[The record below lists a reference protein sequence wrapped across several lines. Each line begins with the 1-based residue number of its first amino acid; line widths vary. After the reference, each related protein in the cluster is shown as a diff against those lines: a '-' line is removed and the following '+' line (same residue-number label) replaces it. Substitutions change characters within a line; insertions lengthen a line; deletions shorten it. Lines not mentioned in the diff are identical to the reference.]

1 MFMDEHRRIVWDQIR
16 QHDLRAFAKW
26 LSPEL
31 LTTAAAQAGISV
43 GRGPLHVVNL
53 AWLAV
58 SAALHASKNFAD
70 LLTLTLKLLAD
81 TEGFAATPLG
91 KERHNAKRRK
101 RTKRRSKHDPRRR
114 DPTAVSEEAFTKARR
129 RLPVEF
135 WRALFTSLSKR
146 FEDSHGKWIR
156 WKGFR
161 LLATDGTSITLP
173 DWKPLATHFG
183 TANNG
188 KSKGK
193 AESKGKGKGKGKGK
207 SKAKGKGKQTTQARM
222 VMLQFPLA
230 RVPHRYELAP
240 NRVAEKTL
248 ASRLF
253 ECLKASDLLLLDRG
267 FWSYGLFWQIQNAKA
282 FFGIRLFKTAK
293 LKTVRRLGPK
303 DRLVR
308 YTPSDR
314 QWQKQGLPKSIELRV
329 IDYQIKGFR
338 PSAVVTNVLDP
349 QVTTRE
355 DWVRLTV
362 ESEPG
367 RRLARGLYHRR
378 WEIETTFFELKVSQG
393 MKTSLRSRT
402 PEGIHYEI
410 AGHVLFYFL
419 IRWMMVESATAHGED
434 PLRLSFTQ
442 ALRELQDMS
451 QTLITASPQRVSQVL
466 LPRLMAR
473 IAQHLVPERPGRH
486 YSRPY
491 DTKVKNKGR
500 GHRQLPS
507 KLSTHPPQRTKKRRR
522 AA

>member
-1 MFMDEHRRIVWDQIR
+1 MFTDERRRIVWDQIR
-16 QHDLRAFAKW
+16 QHDLRAFARW
-26 LSPEL
+26 LSPEI
-31 LTTAAAQAGISV
+31 LTSAAAKAGIRV
-43 GRGPLHVVNL
+43 GQSPLYVVNL

-58 SAALHASKNFAD
+58 SSALHTSKNFAD
-70 LLTLTLKLLAD
+70 VLTLTLKLLED
-81 TEGFAATPLG
+81 TEGFPQTLLG
-91 KERHNAKRRK
+91 REHNKAKRRR
-101 RTKRRSKHDPRRR
+101 RTRRRCKHDPHHG
-114 DPTAVSEEAFTKARR
+114 DATEVSEEAFTKARR
-129 RLPVEF
+129 LLSVDF
-135 WRALFTSLSKR
+135 WRALFTLLSER
-146 FEDSHGKWIR
+146 FEAAHGGLIR

-161 LLATDGTSITLP
+161 LMALDGTAITLP
-173 DWKPLATHFG
+173 GWKRLAAYFG

-188 KSKGK
+188 KGK
-193 AESKGKGKGKGKGK
+193 RTPQG
-207 SKAKGKGKQTTQARM
+207 RM

-230 RVPHRYELAP
+230 RIPYRYELAP
-240 NRVAEKTL
+240 RHVAEKTL
-248 ASRLF
+248 ASRLI
-253 ECLKASDLLLLDRG
+253 ESLLPKDLLLLDRG
-267 FWSYGLFWQIQNAKA
+267 FWSYGLFWKMQNRGA
-282 FFGIRLFKTAK
+282 FFGIRLFRTAK
-293 LKTVRRLGPK
+293 LKTLRRLGPR

-308 YTPSDR
+308 YAPSDR
-314 QWQKQGLPKSIELRV
+314 RWRQQGFPESIDLRV

-362 ESEPG
+362 ESDPG
-367 RRLARGLYHRR
+367 RRLDCGLYHRR

-402 PEGIHYEI
+402 PEGIRYEV

-419 IRWMMVESATAHGED
+419 IRWMMVEAATAHGED

-451 QTLITASPQRVSQVL
+451 QTLITASPQRVSRVL

-473 IAQHLVPERPGRH
+473 IAHHLVPKRPGRR
-486 YSRPY
+486 YARPY

-507 KLSTHPPQRTKKRRR
+507 KLSTAHPRRTKRQRC

>member
-1 MFMDEHRRIVWDQIR
+1 MFTDEHRRIVWDQIR

-31 LTTAAAQAGISV
+31 LSAAASQAGIRV
-43 GRGPLHVVNL
+43 GRGPLYVVNL

-58 SAALHASKNFAD
+58 SSALHTSKNFGD

-101 RTKRRSKHDPRRR
+101 HTKRRSKHDPHRR

-135 WRALFTSLSKR
+135 WRALLTSLSKR
-146 FEDSHGKWIR
+146 FEETQGKWIR

-161 LLATDGTSITLP
+161 LLAIDGTSITLP
-173 DWKPLATHFG
+173 NWKPLATHFG

-193 AESKGKGKGKGKGK
+193 AKGKRKSKAKKGKGKR
-207 SKAKGKGKQTTQARM
+207 TTQARM

-248 ASRLF
+248 ASRLI
-253 ECLKASDLLLLDRG
+253 ECLKENDLLLLDRG

-293 LKTVRRLGPK
+293 LKTVRWLGPK

-308 YTPSDR
+308 HKPSDR
-314 QWQKQGLPKSIELRV
+314 QWKKQGLPESIELRV

-338 PSAVVTNVLDP
+338 PSAVVTNILDP

-367 RRLARGLYHRR
+367 RRLQRGLYHRR
-378 WEIETTFFELKVSQG
+378 WEIETTFYELKVSQG

-419 IRWMMVESATAHGED
+419 IRWMMVEAATAHKED
-434 PLRLSFTQ
+434 PLRLSFSQT
-442 ALRELQDMS
+442 LRELQDMS
-451 QTLITASPQRVSQVL
+451 QTLITASPQRVSQLL
-466 LPRLMAR
+466 LPRLIAR

-486 YSRPY
+486 YARPY

-500 GHRQLPS
+500 GHRRLPS
-507 KLSTHPPQRTKKRRR
+507 KLSKHPAQTAEKRRR
-522 AA
+522 VA

>member
-1 MFMDEHRRIVWDQIR
+1 MFTDEHRRIVWDQIR

-31 LTTAAAQAGISV
+31 MTAAAAQAGIRV
-43 GRGPLHVVNL
+43 GQGPLYVVNL

-58 SAALHASKNFAD
+58 SSALHASRNFAD
-70 LLTLTLKLLAD
+70 VLTLTLKLLAD
-81 TEGFAATPLG
+81 TEGFPETPLG
-91 KERHNAKRRK
+91 KERNKAKRRK
-101 RTKRRSKHDPRRR
+101 HTRRRCKHDPHRR
-114 DPTAVSEEAFTKARR
+114 DATVVSEEAFTKARR
-129 RLPVEF
+129 LLSVDF
-135 WRALFTSLSKR
+135 WRALFTLLSER
-146 FEDSHGKWIR
+146 FESAHGRLIR

-161 LLATDGTSITLP
+161 LLALDGTSIALP
-173 DWKPLATHFG
+173 GWKRLAAYFG

-188 KSKGK
+188 KGK
-193 AESKGKGKGKGKGK
+193 RNPQG
-207 SKAKGKGKQTTQARM
+207 RM

-230 RVPHRYELAP
+230 RIPYRYELAP
-240 NRVAEKTL
+240 RKVAEKTL
-248 ASRLF
+248 ASRLIEF
-253 ECLKASDLLLLDRG
+253 LLPKDLLLLDRG
-267 FWSYGLFWQIQNAKA
+267 FWSYGLFWKMQNRGA

-293 LKTVRRLGPK
+293 LKTLRRLGPK

-308 YTPSDR
+308 YSPSDR
-314 QWQKQGLPKSIELRV
+314 RWQRQGLPAWIDLRV
-329 IDYQIKGFR
+329 IEYQIKGFR
-338 PSAVVTNVLDP
+338 PSAVVTNILDP

-362 ESEPG
+362 ESDPG
-367 RRLARGLYHRR
+367 RHLDRGLYHRR

-393 MKTSLRSRT
+393 IKTSLRSRT
-402 PEGIHYEI
+402 PEGIRYEV

-419 IRWMMVESATAHGED
+419 IRWMMVEAATAHGQD

-451 QTLITASPQRVSQVL
+451 QTLITASPQRVSRVL

-473 IAQHLVPERPGRH
+473 IVQHLVPERPGRH

-491 DTKVKNKGR
+491 DTKVKNRGR
-500 GHRQLPS
+500 GRRQLPS
-507 KLSTHPPQRTKKRRR
+507 KLSTDPPQRTKKRRR